1 LNTHVNSLLSD
12 LKAGYLLYDGKQYF
26 CNDFFEKILN
36 QISPSQDEVRLS
48 IMRSSENEEILQ
60 KKETNFTNILGMC
73 SPKID
78 EILNNKNFF
87 SIYNYRITGILN
99 IIYRFHE
106 KAKYF

>member
-1 LNTHVNSLLSD
+1 
-12 LKAGYLLYDGKQYF
+12 
-26 CNDFFEKILN
+26 
-36 QISPSQDEVRLS
+36 
-48 IMRSSENEEILQ
+48 MRSSENEEILQ